1 MSAATSPLAGGDLSP
16 AAGGPHG
23 QRRLR
28 ICHVIYRLGTGGLEN
43 GLVNLINRM
52 DPARFTHQ
60 IACVDRATDFSQRIG
75 RPVEIVE
82 LGKRPGLEVAFYA
95 RAWRSFRRLRPDVVH
110 TRNTAGLDCIL
121 PARLAGVRVVL
132 HGEHGRTA
140 GDPEGRNRRHNLLRR
155 LNAPLVSGFTA
166 VSADL
171 ASWLTA
177 TVGIPA
183 HKVRVL
189 MNGVDTGRFRPGP
202 VDRAA
207 LLPEVPPGAV
217 VVGTVGRLDPVKG
230 HTHLIDAVARLDAS
244 LHLVIV
250 GDGPERPRIERA
262 VSAAAIGDRVHLLG
276 ERADIPVLLRAFD
289 LFCLPS
295 LAEGISNTLLEAMA
309 TGLPVVATAVG
320 GNPELVARDETGLL
334 VPAGDPDALA
344 TALGGLVAEPA
355 LRRRLGAGGARA
367 QWTTS
372 ASMPWPLAMRRVTK
386 SWWVRESS
394 PACRDRYVEHQR

>member
-1 MSAATSPLAGGDLSP
+1 MQPSQPHPP
-16 AAGGPHG
+16 AAGGLHT
-23 QRRLR
+23 QRKLR

-60 IACVDRATDFSQRIG
+60 IVCVDRTTDFGRRLT

-82 LGKRPGLEVAFYA
+82 LHKRPGFELAFYL
-95 RAWRSFRRLRPDVVH
+95 RAWRCFRRLRPDVVH

-121 PARLAGVRVVL
+121 PARLARVRAVL

-140 GDPEGRNRRHNLLRR
+140 DDPEGLNPRHNLLRR
-155 LNAPLVSGFTA
+155 LNAPLVRRFTA

-171 ASWLTA
+171 AAWLTA

-183 HKVRVL
+183 RKVEVL
-189 MNGVDTGRFRPGP
+189 MNGVDTDRFASGE

-207 LLPEVPPGAV
+207 LLPALPPDAV

-230 HTHLIDAVARLDAS
+230 HLDLVAAATRLDPAV
-244 LHLVIV
+244 HVVIV
-250 GDGPERPRIERA
+250 GDGPERDRL
-262 VSAAAIGDRVHLLG
+262 AAAISSSGVADRVHLLG
-276 ERADIPVLLRAFD
+276 ERSDISELLRAFD

-309 TGLPVVATAVG
+309 TGLPVVATRVG
-320 GNPELVARDETGLL
+320 GNPELVADGETGML
-334 VPAGDPDALA
+334 VPSADPAALA
-344 TALGGLVAEPA
+344 AALGRLTADPA
-355 LRRRLGAGGARA
+355 LRRRMGEAARA
-367 QWTTS
+367 RTVDDFSLDAMVARYAACYTS
-372 ASMPWPLAMRRVTK
+372 AG
-386 SWWVRESS
+386 
-394 PACRDRYVEHQR
+394 QR